1 MQHQKPIISALLL
14 ITLVWPALASATV
27 VRMATVLGDID
38 IELFDTAAPLTV
50 ANFMNYVND
59 GDYTNS
65 FIHRSVPGFII
76 QGGGFTFD
84 NNLVT
89 AIPKD
94 APVVNEFGASNTR
107 GTVAMAKLAGDPNS
121 ATSEWFFN
129 LADNS
134 ANLDTQNGGFTV
146 FGQVLGNG
154 MDIVDAIAALSIVN
168 ANGPF
173 TNLPVINYTGGEIQ
187 QNNLVMIN
195 NISAVPLPGAIW
207 LFASGL
213 VGLAGAARKRKTN

>member
-1 MQHQKPIISALLL
+1 ML

>member
-1 MQHQKPIISALLL
+1 ML

-107 GTVAMAKLAGDPNS
+107 GTIAMAKLAGDPNS